1 MQTSL
6 AYRIALC
13 GVLFIWSVSS
23 SQSRAQTTP
32 TVDRPIQ
39 YLSDKKIQG
48 TDSVLVTG
56 ATLLIGEVHGTWE
69 TPILVATLVRQ
80 AVVEDTET
88 ILCIEVSSSEQA
100 SLDRF
105 LSSDGGTEAKRTLLK
120 QPHWTNQDGRASV
133 GMFALLELMRRL
145 RSEGK
150 KFR

>member
-32 TVDRPIQ
+32 TVDSPIQ

-48 TDSVLVTG
+48 TDSVLVPG

-69 TPILVATLVRQ
+69 TPILVATLE
-80 AVVEDTET
+80 AV
-88 ILCIEVSSSEQA
+88 S
-100 SLDRF
+100 
-105 LSSDGGTEAKRTLLK
+105 KPLK
-120 QPHWTNQDGRASV
+120 YD
-133 GMFALLELMRRL
+133 
-145 RSEGK
+145 K
-150 KFR
+150 